1 MVFKKIL
8 NIIDDIE
15 NDTKKPSVI
24 TEGTI
29 VPERTNTPS
38 IIEKYMNEILEEH
51 RIEHDKKIS
60 EASEL
65 AERVSSKWFAK
76 QQLGHSE
83 RMEKNL
89 KKSHGLRGSVKKS
102 ARYGAAKRVH
112 HGHHHLRGI
121 YETTDGI
128 DYVSLDIPLLIR
140 LLEYAREDAK
150 TDMDLHNVADNLI
163 QMSQNNDVLNMDHYD
178 SIVGVSSNDTTED

>member
-8 NIIDDIE
+8 NIIDGIE

-24 TEGTI
+24 TEGKI
-29 VPERTNTPS
+29 VQERTNTPS

-51 RIEHDKKIS
+51 RVEHDKKIS
-60 EASEL
+60 EAHDL
-65 AERVSSKWFAK
+65 AERVSNHWFAK
-76 QQLGHSE
+76 HHLGHGE
-83 RMEKNL
+83 RFEKDI
-89 KKSHGLRGSVKKS
+89 KKSHGLRGSVRKS

-128 DYVSLDIPLLIR
+128 DYVSMDIPLLIR
-140 LLEYAREDAK
+140 LLEYAREDAQ

-163 QMSQNNDVLNMDHYD
+163 QLSQDNDVLNMDHYD
-178 SIVGVSSNDTTED
+178 SIVGTNENT